1 MKPKVFVTRMLSQP
15 ALDKLEEVFEM
26 RINPDD
32 RVLTKEELIEGTKWC
47 DVLLCLLTD
56 TIDGELMDANPNL
69 KGIANYAVGFNNID
83 VDAATERGIPVSN
96 TPGVLTN
103 TTADMAWALMFAVA
117 RRIVEADK
125 FNRSGKF
132 KGWGPM
138 MLLGGDIYGKTLGVI
153 GVGRIGA
160 AVAKRAIGFNMKV
173 LYTDVFHHEELEKT
187 VGAKKVEMD
196 ELLKEADFVTVHV
209 PLMPATTH
217 LIGER
222 ELKMMKKTAYLIN
235 NSRGPVIDEKV
246 LVKALK
252 ENWIAGAGLDV
263 FEEEPKMAE
272 GLAECEN
279 AVLTPHTASAT
290 VETRAG
296 MAFLAVDN
304 AIAMIEGRKPPQIVN
319 PEVLEK

>member
-1 MKPKVFVTRMLSQP
+1 MLSQP

>member
-1 MKPKVFVTRMLSQP
+1 
-15 ALDKLEEVFEM
+15 LDRLEEVFEM
-26 RINPDD
+26 KVNPED
-32 RVLTKEELIEGTKWC
+32 RVLTKEELIEGVKWC

-56 TIDGELMDANPNL
+56 TIDGEIMDANPNL
-69 KGIANYAVGFNNID
+69 IGIANYAVGFNNID
-83 VDAATERGIPVSN
+83 VDAATERGLPVSN

-125 FNRSGKF
+125 FNRAGKF
-132 KGWGPM
+132 VGWGPM
-138 MLLGGDIYGKTLGVI
+138 MFLGGDVYGKTLGVI

-160 AVAKRAIGFNMKV
+160 SVAKRAIGFNMTV
-173 LYTDVFHHEELEKT
+173 LYADVFRNEELEKE
-187 VGAKKVEMD
+187 VGAKKVEME

-209 PLMPATTH
+209 PLMPETTH
-217 LIGER
+217 LIGEK

-235 NSRGPVIDEKV
+235 TSRGPVVDEKV
-246 LVKALK
+246 LVKALN
-252 ENWIAGAGLDV
+252 EGWIAGAGLDV

-290 VETRAG
+290 VETRTG
-296 MAFLAVDN
+296 MALMAAEN
-304 AIAMIEGRKPPQIVN
+304 AIAMIEGRRPLQIVN

>member
-1 MKPKVFVTRMLSQP
+1 MKPKVFVTRRLPQVS
-15 ALDKLEEVFEM
+15 LDRLEEVFEM
-26 RINPDD
+26 RVNPED
-32 RVLTKEELIEGTKWC
+32 RVLTREEVIEGVKWC

-56 TIDGELMDANPNL
+56 PIDGELMDANPNL

-83 VDAATERGIPVSN
+83 VDAATERGLPVSN
-96 TPGVLTN
+96 TPGVLTD

-125 FNRSGKF
+125 FIRSGEF

-160 AVAKRAIGFNMKV
+160 SVASRAIGFNMKV
-173 LYTDVFHHEELEKT
+173 LYTDVFHNEELEKK
-187 VGAKKVEMD
+187 VGAKKVEME
-196 ELLKEADFVTVHV
+196 ELLRESDFVTVHV
-209 PLMPATTH
+209 PLMPETTH
-217 LIGER
+217 LISEK

-252 ENWIAGAGLDV
+252 EGWIAGAGLDV
-263 FEEEPKMAE
+263 YEEEPKMAE

-290 VETRAG
+290 VETRTG
-296 MAFLAVDN
+296 MAMMAAEN
-304 AIAMIEGRKPPQIVN
+304 AIAMIEGRRPPQIVN